1 MKSLRILGLCAVL
14 AMLAA
19 CGGEAGPDTTL
30 NTLQRG
36 LPSDPETLDHHKAR
50 STQAAEVLRDLS
62 EGLTGYTAN
71 GELIPAAAES
81 WEISDD
87 GLVYTFHLREGL
99 RWSSGEAL
107 TAEHFAAGMRRL
119 VSPATAAFYAQM
131 IVDIEN
137 AAEIVAGEAAPDSLG
152 VEAVDERTLV
162 LRLARPT
169 PYMLSLL
176 THPSTFP
183 IHPGSIAAHGD
194 GFARP
199 GKLVSN
205 GAYRL
210 DAWVPGSVVA
220 LKRNEHYWN
229 NAGTAVD
236 GVNYHVIVQNNA
248 ELNRYRAGELH
259 TTSTVPP
266 DAFAQIREEYGDEL
280 RVAPYLGVYYY
291 GYNLTKPPLKDN
303 VALRAALS
311 MAIDREQLASKIM
324 GRGEAPAYSW
334 VPPGVN
340 NYEATTLSFAALSK
354 EDREQGARTRY
365 KEAGYGKENPL
376 QIEVRYNT
384 NDTNKK
390 VAVAIQA
397 MWREVL
403 GVEATLINEEFQVLL
418 TNMREAEVTQ
428 VFRSSWIGDYNDAH
442 TFLSVLQGG
451 SAANMPRYASE
462 EYDGLM
468 EAAASQVDPARR
480 RLYLEEAERV
490 MLSEHPTIPLYF
502 FVSKHLVSPQVA
514 GWGDNVLDYH
524 YSQHLS
530 LKAAE

>member
-81 WEISDD
+81 WDISDD
-87 GLVYTFHLREGL
+87 GLVYTFHLREEL
-99 RWSSGEAL
+99 RWSNGEAL

-137 AAEIVAGEAAPDSLG
+137 AAEIVAGEAEPDSLG
-152 VEAVDERTLV
+152 VEAVDDRTLV

-183 IHPGSIAAHGD
+183 VHPGSIAEHGD

-266 DAFAQIREEYGDEL
+266 DAFAQIREIG
-280 RVAPYLGVYYY
+280 
-291 GYNLTKPPLKDN
+291 
-303 VALRAALS
+303 RAH
-311 MAIDREQLASKIM
+311 
-324 GRGEAPAYSW
+324 
-334 VPPGVN
+334 V
-340 NYEATTLSFAALSK
+340 
-354 EDREQGARTRY
+354 
-365 KEAGYGKENPL
+365 
-376 QIEVRYNT
+376 
-384 NDTNKK
+384 
-390 VAVAIQA
+390 
-397 MWREVL
+397 
-403 GVEATLINEEFQVLL
+403 
-418 TNMREAEVTQ
+418 
-428 VFRSSWIGDYNDAH
+428 
-442 TFLSVLQGG
+442 
-451 SAANMPRYASE
+451 
-462 EYDGLM
+462 
-468 EAAASQVDPARR
+468 
-480 RLYLEEAERV
+480 
-490 MLSEHPTIPLYF
+490 
-502 FVSKHLVSPQVA
+502 
-514 GWGDNVLDYH
+514 
-524 YSQHLS
+524 
-530 LKAAE
+530 

>member
-1 MKSLRILGLCAVL
+1 MKSLRILALFVMFAGF
-14 AMLAA
+14 AA
-19 CGGEAGPDTTL
+19 CGGETDSGATA

-50 STQAAEVLRDLS
+50 STQAAEVLRDLG
-62 EGLTGYTAN
+62 EGLAGFTAN
-71 GELIPAAAES
+71 GELVPAAAER
-81 WEISDD
+81 WDISDD
-87 GLVYTFHLREGL
+87 GLTYTFHLRDGL
-99 RWSSGEAL
+99 RWSNGEAL
-107 TAEHFAAGMRRL
+107 TAEHFVAGMRRL
-119 VSPATAAFYAQM
+119 VTPATAAFYAQM

-137 AAEIVAGEAAPDSLG
+137 AAAIVAGDAAPDALG
-152 VEAVDERTLV
+152 VEAVDDRTLV
-162 LRLARPT
+162 LRLSRPT

-183 IHPGSIAAHGD
+183 VHPGSIAEHGD
-194 GFARP
+194 AFARP

-229 NAGTAVD
+229 NSATAVD
-236 GVNYHVIVQNNA
+236 AVNYHVIVQNNA

-266 DAFAQIREEYGDEL
+266 DAFAQVREEYGDEL

-291 GYNLTKPPLKDN
+291 GYNMVKPPLKDN
-303 VALRAALS
+303 ASLRQALS
-311 MAIDREQLASKIM
+311 MAIDRELLAEKIM

-340 NYEATTLSFAALSK
+340 NYEPTKVSFAALGK
-354 EDREQGARTRY
+354 EDREKLARVRY
-365 KEAGYGKENPL
+365 KEAGYGEGNPL

-403 GVEATLINEEFQVLL
+403 GVEAALINEEFQVLL
-418 TNMREAEVTQ
+418 NNMREAEVTQ

-451 SAANMPRYASE
+451 NAANMPRYSSD

-468 EAAASQVDPARR
+468 ERAAQQVDPARR

-490 MLSEHPTIPLYF
+490 MLSEHPVIPLYF
-502 FVSKHLVSPQVA
+502 FVSKHLVSPDVE